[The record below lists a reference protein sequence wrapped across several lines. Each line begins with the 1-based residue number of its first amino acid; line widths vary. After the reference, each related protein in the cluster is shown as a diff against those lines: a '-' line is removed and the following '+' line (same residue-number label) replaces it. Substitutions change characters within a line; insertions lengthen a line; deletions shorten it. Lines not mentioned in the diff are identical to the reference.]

1 MTMAHAAFLH
11 YAPAPAPVG
20 IAAEASVVADAPTAG
35 TDPLDARRPPR
46 RC

>member
-11 YAPAPAPVG
+11 YAPAPVG